1 MLSVTSVLLICIIC
15 KYAMSLPCLT
25 NESEKDFGDSRKALS
40 ALETYLG
47 STVNT
52 LESDIQKTLNTLKSH
67 LGTLKSN
74 VGSKVKRL
82 DGDLKVLEE
91 DFRKKKWLKHNG
103 HCYYF
108 AHEKHDWFTA
118 ERRCREIGGYIVK
131 VDDSSENTWISDNK
145 PTKIVAYWWIGLTD
159 LKEGDWRWTF
169 DQSQV
174 SYKQW
179 TSGTGARGTT
189 HNCAAYDTRSG
200 FRHWFDAPCSY
211 KYSYICEKTTRTPL
225 KTGSEIRCSGRIAA
239 AFI

>member
-1 MLSVTSVLLICIIC
+1 MLSITSVLLICIC

-25 NESEKDFGDSRKALS
+25 NESEKDFDDSRKALS

-103 HCYYF
+103 HCYYY

-131 VDDSSENTWISDNK
+131 VDNSSENTWISDNK
-145 PTKIVAYWWIGLTD
+145 PKKNKYYWIGLTD

-169 DQSQV
+169 DQSQAT
-174 SYKQW
+174 YKSWQ
-179 TSGTGARGTT
+179 SGTGARGTSN
-189 HNCAAYDTRSG
+189 NCAVYNYG
-200 FRHWFDAPCSY
+200 GYFRLWFDQTCMA
-211 KYSYICEKTTRTPL
+211 KYYSICE
-225 KTGSEIRCSGRIAA
+225 SNFC
-239 AFI
+239 F

>member
-1 MLSVTSVLLICIIC
+1 MLLITSVLFICIC

-25 NESEKDFGDSRKALS
+25 NESEKDFDDSRKALS

-74 VGSKVKRL
+74 IGSKVKRL

-103 HCYYF
+103 HCYYY

-131 VDDSSENTWISDNK
+131 VDNSSENTWISDNK
-145 PTKIVAYWWIGLTD
+145 PKKSAFYWIGLTD
-159 LKEGDWRWTF
+159 LKEGEWRWTF
-169 DQSQV
+169 DQSYPT
-174 SYKQW
+174 YKPW
-179 TSGTGARGTT
+179 YSGYGSRGTSK
-189 HNCAAYDTRSG
+189 NCVAYNYGSSA
-200 FRHWFDAPCSY
+200 FRLWIDWSCSY
-211 KYSYICEKTTRTPL
+211 KTYYICEKLCNTL
-225 KTGSEIRCSGRIAA
+225 KLYIIRQG
-239 AFI
+239 